1 MESTILDK
9 EQLPLLSQENSTYRV
24 LPDNG
29 SEMFDHNMT
38 KMDRKLIWEIL
49 QDQSGIYVTAYADI
63 IFITCFAILIIF
75 GAVGNGLVCYVV
87 VRNPHMRTP
96 RNIFI
101 INLAISDLT
110 LCLFT
115 QPLNLYRLLSN
126 GQWLLGGFMCK
137 FVGMCQGTNVFVSTI
152 SITAIALDRFQ
163 VIVYPTKD
171 SMKKLGAASALCS
184 IWIISFFM
192 SSPLLIFSVYRVEK
206 PVIWVEVYF
215 YRCVEDITLME
226 EKGAYSVAS
235 MIVQYILPI
244 AIVII
249 AHARICNKLKYRMV
263 NQGNAGTSFQKRK
276 NERQSRRKRKTNVT
290 LSLIA
295 VVFALSWLPLN
306 LFNILT
312 EFQFSQFKQ
321 LNINL
326 AYKICHMLVLS
337 SACTNPMIY
346 GWLND
351 NFRSEFIKV
360 LSCCVCCIKL
370 KSFVQRVC
378 SCCCAPTR
386 GDVPV
391 IVFTKESTDNNGAL
405 SHMDRDTQDCSVTGL
420 HSVTD
425 WNSHRS
431 QISL

>member
-9 EQLPLLSQENSTYRV
+9 EQFSLVSQENSTYRV
-24 LPDNG
+24 LPDNS
-29 SEMFDHNMT
+29 SEMLDQNMT
-38 KMDRKLIWEIL
+38 NMDPKLMWEIL
-49 QDQSGIYVTAYADI
+49 QDQNGIYVTEYTDI
-63 IFITCFAILIIF
+63 IFITCFAVLIIF

-87 VRNPHMRTP
+87 VKNPHMRTP

-115 QPLNLYRLLSN
+115 QPLNLYRLLN
-126 GQWLLGGFMCK
+126 NQWLLGGFMCK
-137 FVGMCQGTNVFVSTI
+137 FVVMCQGTNVFVSTI

-184 IWIISFFM
+184 IWIISFLM
-192 SSPLLIFSVYRVEK
+192 SSPLLIFAVYTVDQ
-206 PVIWVEVYF
+206 PVIVLPVYF
-215 YRCVEDITLME
+215 FRCLEDITLME

-263 NQGNAGTSFQKRK
+263 NQTHGGTSFQKRK
-276 NERQSRRKRKTNVT
+276 NERQSRRKRKTNIT

-295 VVFALSWLPLN
+295 IVFALSWLPLN

-312 EFQFSQFKQ
+312 EFQFSHFKH

-351 NFRSEFIKV
+351 NFRNEFMKV
-360 LSCCVCCIKL
+360 LSCCACCVKL

-378 SCCCAPTR
+378 CCSPTH

-405 SHMDRDTQDCSVTGL
+405 PHYGS
-420 HSVTD
+420 
-425 WNSHRS
+425 
-431 QISL
+431 

>member
-9 EQLPLLSQENSTYRV
+9 DQLHVISQENSTYRV
-24 LPDNG
+24 LP
-29 SEMFDHNMT
+29 SNMT
-38 KMDRKLIWEIL
+38 DLHNDTMDKKLIWEIL
-49 QDQSGIYVTAYADI
+49 LQDQIYTTAYTEI
-63 IFITCFAILIIF
+63 IFIACFAGLIIF
-75 GAVGNGLVCYVV
+75 GAIGNGLVCYVV
-87 VRNPHMRTP
+87 VKNAHMRTP

-115 QPLNLYRLLSN
+115 QPLNLYRLLN
-126 GQWLLGGFMCK
+126 NQWLLGRFMCK
-137 FVGMCQGTNVFVSTI
+137 FAAMCQGTNVFVSTI

-171 SMKKLGAASALCS
+171 SMKKLGAAAALCS
-184 IWIISFFM
+184 IWIISFLM
-192 SSPLLIFSVYRVEK
+192 SSPLLIFNVYSVDQ
-206 PVIWVEVYF
+206 PVLGVEVYF
-215 YRCVEDITLME
+215 FRCLEDITLME

-235 MIVQYILPI
+235 MMVQYILPI

-263 NQGNAGTSFQKRK
+263 NQNNVRGSFQKRK
-276 NERQSRRKRKTNVT
+276 NDRQTRRKRKTNVT

-312 EFQFSQFKQ
+312 EFQFSQFKH

-337 SACTNPMIY
+337 SACTNPLIY

-351 NFRSEFIKV
+351 NFRNEFVKV
-360 LSCCVCCIKL
+360 LTCCECCVKVKAFLQGI
-370 KSFVQRVC
+370 
-378 SCCCAPTR
+378 CCCCCSQTH

-391 IVFTKESTDNNGAL
+391 IVFTKETTDNNGAL
-405 SHMDRDTQDCSVTGL
+405 STADRELTEGGSVSGL
-420 HSVTD
+420 PSLTD
-425 WNSHRS
+425 VNSHRS
-431 QISL
+431 QVSL

>member
-1 MESTILDK
+1 MESAILDK
-9 EQLPLLSQENSTYRV
+9 EQFPMMPHENSTYRV
-24 LPDNG
+24 LPDNSSG
-29 SEMFDHNMT
+29 ILDHNFT
-38 KMDRKLIWEIL
+38 DMDPKLMWEIL
-49 QDQSGIYVTAYADI
+49 LAQSGAYVTESTDI
-63 IFITCFAILIIF
+63 IFITCFAVLIMF
-75 GAVGNGLVCYVV
+75 GAMGNGLVCYVV
-87 VRNPHMRTP
+87 VKNPHMRTP

-115 QPLNLYRLLSN
+115 QPLNLYRLLN
-126 GQWLLGGFMCK
+126 NQWLLGGFMCK
-137 FVGMCQGTNVFVSTI
+137 FVVMCQGTNVFVSTI

-184 IWIISFFM
+184 IWIISFLM
-192 SSPLLIFSVYRVEK
+192 SSPLLIFAVYRVDQ
-206 PVIWVEVYF
+206 PVIMLPVF
-215 YRCVEDITLME
+215 FCRCLEDITLME

-263 NQGNAGTSFQKRK
+263 NQNHGGTSFQKRK
-276 NERQSRRKRKTNVT
+276 NERQSRRKRKTNIT

-295 VVFALSWLPLN
+295 IVFALSWLPLN

-312 EFQFSQFKQ
+312 EFQFSQFKH

-337 SACTNPMIY
+337 SACTNPVIY

-360 LSCCVCCIKL
+360 LSCCACCVKL
-370 KSFVQRVC
+370 KSYVQRQC
-378 SCCCAPTR
+378 SCCTPTH
-386 GDVPV
+386 GEVPV
-391 IVFTKESTDNNGAL
+391 IVFTKENTENNGTVA
-405 SHMDRDTQDCSVTGL
+405 HMDRDTQDCSVTGL